1 MKNLTTALQ
10 NLCGE
15 GAIYNW
21 ECFNEHPHSRDS
33 LCKTGD
39 KCVWCE
45 ARDILCNA
53 VQANEGSAA

>member
-1 MKNLTTALQ
+1 MSETQNLMTALQ

-21 ECFNEHPHSRDS
+21 TCLNEDPDSRDS
-33 LCKTGD
+33 LCKAGD

-45 ARDILCNA
+45 TRDVLCNEQE
-53 VQANEGSAA
+53 VSDD